1 MLVFSSNF
9 LFETGLLTHTVLRNE
24 KTPEIPTLLFW
35 PETSHFRQ
43 SFPASHFR
51 LVFSRFLK
59 LLCLTNLCCTILWC
73 FSGVSQPFLP
83 FNGFRA
89 TEPAIILDAVIHWTV
104 LTLCKVCIHLWSQNV
119 LEAHNLNFFTGELD
133 VHTFIAHGSSY
144 AGP

>member
-43 SFPASHFR
+43 SFLASHF
-51 LVFSRFLK
+51 LLIFSRFLK
-59 LLCLTNLCCTILWC
+59 LLCLTSLFSKILWR

-83 FNGFRA
+83 FNGIWA
-89 TEPAIILDAVIHWTV
+89 TEPAIILDTEINWTI
-104 LTLCKVCIHLWSQNV
+104 LTLCKVCDHLWSQNV
-119 LEAHNLNFFTGELD
+119 LDTHNLKFFMGELE
-133 VHTFIAHGSSY
+133 VRAFIAHGSSY